1 MLLMRNSK
9 HKKLLISLFSV
20 LIVIGGWLV
29 IKEISE
35 TKSPGGQIP
44 HEQAEVDALR
54 SFVAVANESSGIQSG
69 AVFNYSLVNY
79 GNPSNFSIQ
88 NCRDEVRCDVVNPVS
103 VAKFQQSNHP
113 SPDYAEVET
122 KTNTVVSLHRAVPEF
137 VGGEYPSDEVEQI
150 ARAFLLKVYPDF
162 NAVESSLTPGQNMK
176 GSRLNNGN
184 YFFRW
189 DDTAYKDTL
198 PEGVQVELDPFIQIG
213 ITASGFIFS
222 YDNTVA
228 LSHLQDL

>member
-1 MLLMRNSK
+1 MRNSK
-9 HKKLLISLFSV
+9 HKRLLISLFSV

-29 IKEISE
+29 IKEVSE
-35 TKSPGGQIP
+35 KSPGGQIP
-44 HEQAEVDALR
+44 HEQAEIDALR
-54 SFVAVANESSGIQSG
+54 SFVTAANESSGIQSG
-69 AVFNYSLVNY
+69 SVFDYSLVSY
-79 GNPSNFSIQ
+79 GNPANFSIQ
-88 NCRDEVRCDVVNPVS
+88 QCRDEVRCDVMNPIS
-103 VAKFQQSNHP
+103 VAKFQQPNHP

-137 VGGEYPSDEVEQI
+137 VGDEYPADEVEQI
-150 ARAFLLKVYPDF
+150 AMTFLNQVYPDF
-162 NAVESSLTPGQNMK
+162 KTLESTLTPAQNMK

-222 YDNTVA
+222 YDNTVG
-228 LSHLQDL
+228 LSRLQDL

>member
-9 HKKLLISLFSV
+9 HKRLLISLFSV
-20 LIVIGGWLV
+20 LIVIGGWLI
-29 IKEISE
+29 IKEIGE
-35 TKSPGGQIP
+35 KSPGGQIP
-44 HEQAEVDALR
+44 HEQAEINALR
-54 SFVAVANESSGIQSG
+54 SFVTAANESSGIQSG
-69 AVFNYSLVNY
+69 SVFGYSLASY
-79 GNPSNFSIQ
+79 GNPANFSIQ
-88 NCRDEVRCDVVNPVS
+88 QCRDEVRCDVINPIS
-103 VAKFQQSNHP
+103 VAKFQQPNHP

-122 KTNTVVSLHRAVPEF
+122 KTNTVISLHRAVPEF
-137 VGGEYPSDEVEQI
+137 VGGEYPADEVEQI
-150 ARAFLLKVYPDF
+150 ARAFLVQVYPDF
-162 NAVESSLTPGQNMK
+162 NTIESSLTPGQNMK

-198 PEGVQVELDPFIQIG
+198 PDGVQVELDPFIQVG